1 MKKII
6 NSALAA
12 VLCLAVGLSMFGCSG
27 SGSGSGD
34 TSAASLNEI
43 IASDNF
49 NKINKQLDKAV
60 AKGDFAFAFAVLN
73 SIPSHFDH
81 LSRFYYNPNTG
92 EIGDYDSSEGIKERY
107 TSTQY
112 CRKAVS
118 VLKAESDVL
127 LSTNNAEAESL
138 FLEHLADFDLGVNKV
153 NIGIF
158 EKYTDE
164 NHANETYQEA
174 VTIYNDYLISVIRKA
189 LVKNNP
195 ALAKKIALL
204 IRDGLSF
211 KLDNHD
217 YIWFYDTEAKDEAN
231 EIIENHDAD

>member
-12 VLCLAVGLSMFGCSG
+12 VLCLAVGLSMFSC

-34 TSAASLNEI
+34 TSAASLNGI

-164 NHANETYQEA
+164 NHANEKYQEA

-195 ALAKKIALL
+195 AMAKKIARL

-211 KLDNHD
+211 ETDGLHYN
-217 YIWFYDTEAKDEAN
+217 WAYDTEAKDEAN

>member
-12 VLCLAVGLSMFGCSG
+12 VLCLAVGLNMFSC

-81 LSRFYYNPNTG
+81 LSRFYYNPKTG
-92 EIGDYDSSEGIKERY
+92 EIGDYDSSEGIKESY

-127 LSTNNAEAESL
+127 LSTNNAEAENL

-164 NHANETYQEA
+164 NHANEKYQEA
-174 VTIYNDYLISVIRKA
+174 VTIYNDYLISVI
-189 LVKNNP
+189 
-195 ALAKKIALL
+195 
-204 IRDGLSF
+204 
-211 KLDNHD
+211 HD

>member
-49 NKINKQLDKAV
+49 NKINEQLDKAV

-81 LSRFYYNPNTG
+81 LSRF
-92 EIGDYDSSEGIKERY
+92 
-107 TSTQY
+107 
-112 CRKAVS
+112 
-118 VLKAESDVL
+118 L
-127 LSTNNAEAESL
+127 L
-138 FLEHLADFDLGVNKV
+138 
-153 NIGIF
+153 
-158 EKYTDE
+158 
-164 NHANETYQEA
+164 
-174 VTIYNDYLISVIRKA
+174 
-189 LVKNNP
+189 
-195 ALAKKIALL
+195 
-204 IRDGLSF
+204 
-211 KLDNHD
+211 
-217 YIWFYDTEAKDEAN
+217 
-231 EIIENHDAD
+231 

>member
-1 MKKII
+1 MKKLI

-12 VLCLAVGLSMFGCSG
+12 VLCLAVGLSMFSC

-49 NKINKQLDKAV
+49 NKINEQLDKAV

-81 LSRFYYNPNTG
+81 LSRFYYNPKTG
-92 EIGDYDSSEGIKERY
+92 EIGDYDSSEGIKEIY

-153 NIGIF
+153 NIGTFYEISS
-158 EKYTDE
+158 KGK
-164 NHANETYQEA
+164 ANETYQDA

-211 KLDNHD
+211 KVDGHD
-217 YIWFYDTEAKDEAN
+217 YIWSYDTEAKDEAN
-231 EIIENHDAD
+231 EIIENYDAD

>member
-1 MKKII
+1 MKNLI

-12 VLCLAVGLSMFGCSG
+12 VLCLAMGLSMFSCSG
-27 SGSGSGD
+27 SAD

-49 NKINKQLDKAV
+49 NKINEQLDKAV

-73 SIPSHFDH
+73 SIPSHFDDF
-81 LSRFYYNPNTG
+81 SQFCYNPKTG

-127 LSTNNAEAESL
+127 LSTNNTEAESL

-153 NIGIF
+153 NIGTF
-158 EKYTDE
+158 YEVSSEGK
-164 NHANETYQEA
+164 ANETYQDA

-211 KLDNHD
+211 KVDNHD
-217 YIWFYDTEAKDEAN
+217 YIWSYDTEAKDEAN
-231 EIIENHDAD
+231 EIIENYDAD

>member
-1 MKKII
+1 MKTLI
-6 NSALAA
+6 NSALAVA
-12 VLCLAVGLSMFGCSG
+12 LCLAVGLSMFSC

-81 LSRFYYNPNTG
+81 LSRFYYNPKTG
-92 EIGDYDSSEGIKERY
+92 EIGGYDSSEGTKEKY
-107 TSTQY
+107 TSIQY

-127 LSTNNAEAESL
+127 LSTNNAEAENL

-158 EKYTDE
+158 EKYSDE
-164 NHANETYQEA
+164 NQANEKYQEA

-211 KLDNHD
+211 KVENHD
-217 YIWFYDTEAKDEAN
+217 YIWSYDTEAKDEAN